1 MTNCYSPE
9 QPGQTCKPNLYQA
22 SRPFPKHSLCCR
34 IKNIKGQWK
43 WVPAWECHGHLPQP
57 QHGEQAGTCIEDPG
71 PSWGSPEISVVPRYP
86 ILLGPRVACAC
97 GYPSNSP
104 TQPIQT
110 WVWFHGVYFVVW
122 PTEYLRLNPKM
133 KISKSDPLGV
143 KPKNILSL
151 SLSLNQ
157 CLPGDFDAQHRL
169 RTLGL
174 RVPLLVAPYLT

>member
-1 MTNCYSPE
+1 M
-9 QPGQTCKPNLYQA
+9 
-22 SRPFPKHSLCCR
+22 
-34 IKNIKGQWK
+34 
-43 WVPAWECHGHLPQP
+43 
-57 QHGEQAGTCIEDPG
+57 
-71 PSWGSPEISVVPRYP
+71 
-86 ILLGPRVACAC
+86 
-97 GYPSNSP
+97 
-104 TQPIQT
+104 
-110 WVWFHGVYFVVW
+110 W